1 MTTAGPS
8 DDNWKPLTREGLAA
22 TLRAVYRERSR
33 GVLEIEG
40 IPGQAPLYFERGA
53 LFIGGTPPAPS
64 ESALSA
70 DGGVLS
76 IVDPTQLRTLQ
87 ALVDT
92 LRFDGTARFA
102 FFQGPVDVPVDA
114 YGPVPAFAL
123 GVQLATRGVRDDELL
138 ARLGGASARFVL
150 DHRAAADGLP
160 PLRPPVQRL
169 ISRLAEPHSLGELER
184 IVGRACVRPVAALHA
199 MGFVIPEPEE
209 DVSEDDEPGRVGRVP
224 EAFLEQFRGR
234 IRKDLERRPLELEP
248 EEHREVVARLVG
260 TAGAASH
267 YELLELP
274 YSASAEQVAK
284 SFENLARLVHPLHV
298 ATLDLG
304 RGEGVLETLFERATE
319 AYLVLSDPQRKA
331 RYDHA
336 VNVRPGME
344 DLSEEKM
351 AEVRKSMARESY
363 ELAREAAHAEDYHAA
378 FENVRD
384 ALRYDDQPE
393 YHALL
398 GLVQSNNPQWQRDAI
413 GSFQQA
419 IEGRPEELAY
429 RLRLA
434 ELLENMG
441 RYEQAL
447 AEYQVVLE
455 HSPYHHDAGAAVTRL
470 TIEHAKDKKGPV
482 GWYNRWRFKGE

>member
-1 MTTAGPS
+1 MMTADS
-8 DDNWKPLTREGLAA
+8 ADDNWKPLTREGLAA
-22 TLRAVYRERSR
+22 TLREVYRERLR
-33 GVLEIEG
+33 GVLEIDG

-53 LFIGGTPPAPS
+53 LFIGGKPPVPS
-64 ESALSA
+64 EGPSSAG
-70 DGGVLS
+70 GGVLAT
-76 IVDPTQLRTLQ
+76 IDPVQLQTLQ

-102 FFQGPVDVPVDA
+102 FFPGSVDVPVDA

-138 ARLGGASARFVL
+138 ARLGGESARLVL
-150 DHRAAADGLP
+150 DHRAATEGLP
-160 PLRPPVQRL
+160 PLKPRIHRL

-184 IVGRACVRPVAALHA
+184 MVGRACIRPVAALYA
-199 MGFVIPEPEE
+199 MGLVIPEPEQVATE
-209 DVSEDDEPGRVGRVP
+209 EDEPGPEARVP
-224 EAFLEQFRGR
+224 AAFLDRFRGR
-234 IRKDLERRPLELEP
+234 IQTDLDRRPLEIEP
-248 EEHREVVARLVG
+248 EVHREQVAGLVG

-284 SFENLARLVHPLHV
+284 SFEDLARLVHPMHV

-331 RYDHA
+331 RYDRDLDI
-336 VNVRPGME
+336 RPGME
-344 DLSEEKM
+344 DLSEEQM
-351 AEVRKSMARESY
+351 AQVRKGMARESY
-363 ELAREAAHAEDYHAA
+363 ERAREAAHAEDYHAA
-378 FENVRD
+378 FESVRD

-398 GLVQSNNPQWQRDAI
+398 GLVQSNNPKWQKDAI
-413 GSFQQA
+413 RSFEQA

-434 ELLENMG
+434 EVLENVG
-441 RYEQAL
+441 RYEQAI
-447 AEYQVVLE
+447 AQYHVVLE
-455 HSPYHHDAGAAVTRL
+455 HSPNHRDAGVAVSRL
-470 TIEHAKDKKGPV
+470 MVEHSKDKKGPA
-482 GWYNRWRFKGE
+482 GWFNRWRSKDE